1 MALDEYIFGKAA
13 RFLKKSKTDYG
24 LLTRRVLLNEAQ
36 QRLTVMAR
44 ALTGEAIDIVPAL
57 EEGGFKGLHFFLP
70 TEYSLMADKETNL
83 QFFIFRVLYL
93 SAQRKLKL
101 NWLDNEDHPTHIS
114 RKKALETAPIVLNIL
129 QQDYPLSME
138 IHDKLKKELDLCS
151 ENRKEM
157 LLHWLYGKWM
167 TEEKSS
173 SQEKLLNEPN
183 EMKAWN
189 AKNKAASTLKAK
201 AVEQVSL
208 LKVDKKSQEDY
219 VMTHNFEKVETAEEY
234 DGVWRDFDG
243 SDQLEEHADALDE
256 LQMKFVVRTDEPTHS
271 VYHSEFTEQTTISES
286 ADIQSVS
293 ECILYDEWD
302 YKKSAYRKDFC
313 KVYPE
318 FPVQN
323 DSSYYQKVISE
334 NGKMLA
340 ALRKMLAH
348 VNNKRMQ
355 IRYQTQGEEFDNDQV
370 TDMFVDLIN
379 RRTPNEK
386 IYFSTK
392 KAEKDISILLLLDS
406 SMSTD
411 SYAAG
416 NRVIDVEK
424 QVSILF
430 GEILFEYGIDFSI
443 ASFSSHTRNH
453 SRFVTIKHFDG
464 SWNQA
469 RNKIGSIEPQG
480 YTRIGASIR
489 HAGSLLKQRPT
500 RNKWIIFV
508 SDGKPNDFD
517 KYEGQYGIQDVKQ
530 SLRELSAVNVH
541 TFALAI
547 EARARYYLPQM
558 FGQNHYQILTRPD
571 ELLHALVKLYTKI
584 KSL

>member
-1 MALDEYIFGKAA
+1 MALDEYLFGKAT
-13 RFLKKSKTDYG
+13 RFFKKSKTDHD
-24 LLTRRVLLNEAQ
+24 LLARRVLLNEVQ

-44 ALTGEAIDIVPAL
+44 AITGEAIDIVPAL
-57 EEGGFKGLHFFLP
+57 EEGGFKGFHFFLP
-70 TEYSLMADKETNL
+70 AEFSLMADKETNL
-83 QFFIFRVLYL
+83 QLLIFRVLYL
-93 SAQRKLKL
+93 STQRKLKL
-101 NWLDNEDHPTHIS
+101 NWHDNKDHPTPLS
-114 RKKALETAPIVLNIL
+114 RNKAQETAPIVLKTL
-129 QQDYPLSME
+129 HQDYPLAME
-138 IHDKLKKELDLCS
+138 IHDKLKKELDFHIES
-151 ENRKEM
+151 RKAL

-167 TEEKSS
+167 TEEKSERP
-173 SQEKLLNEPN
+173 EKQLNELN
-183 EMKAWN
+183 EMNAWS
-189 AKNKAASTLKAK
+189 AKNRAATTLNAK

-256 LQMKFVVRTDEPTHS
+256 LQMKFVVRTDDPTHS
-271 VYHSEFTEQTTISES
+271 VYHSEFTEQTTISEC

-293 ECILYDEWD
+293 ECIPYDEWD

-318 FPVQN
+318 FPVQS

-334 NGKMLA
+334 NRKTLE

-348 VNNKRMQ
+348 VNNKRKQ

-392 KAEKDISILLLLDS
+392 KAEKDISILLLLDN

-430 GEILFEYGIDFSI
+430 GEILYEYGIDFSI

-453 SRFVTIKHFDG
+453 SRFITIKPFDG
-464 SWNQA
+464 NWKQA
-469 RNKIGSIEPQG
+469 RSKIGAIEPQG

-530 SLRELSAVNVH
+530 SLRELSAANIH

-547 EARARYYLPQM
+547 EAQARYYLPQM

-571 ELLHALVKLYTKI
+571 ELLYALVKLYTKI
-584 KSL
+584 KSI

>member
-1 MALDEYIFGKAA
+1 MALNEYLFGKAT
-13 RFLKKSKTDYG
+13 RFFKKSKTDHD
-24 LLTRRVLLNEAQ
+24 LLARRVLLNEVQ

-44 ALTGEAIDIVPAL
+44 AITGEAIDIVPAL

-293 ECILYDEWD
+293 ECIPYDEWD

-318 FPVQN
+318 FPVKS

-334 NGKMLA
+334 NRKTLE

-348 VNNKRMQ
+348 VNNKRKQ

-392 KAEKDISILLLLDS
+392 KAEKDISILLLLDN

-430 GEILFEYGIDFSI
+430 GEMLYEYGIDFSI

-453 SRFVTIKHFDG
+453 SRFITIKPFDG
-464 SWNQA
+464 NWKQA
-469 RNKIGSIEPQG
+469 RIKIGAIEPQG

-530 SLRELSAVNVH
+530 SLRELSAANIH

-547 EARARYYLPQM
+547 EAQARYYLPQM

-571 ELLHALVKLYTKI
+571 ELLYALVKLYTKI
-584 KSL
+584 KSI